1 MIRYL
6 PCPNEVENCA
16 LDQTKGEEKVRKSVH
31 FFQDLLYRFSP
42 CGILR
47 ALGVLGFV
55 IWVSNRTPC
64 CIGFQIGRRA
74 FWAVDIF
81 EVLLYL
87 IFCVTLIFLT
97 IYPSSLSLLCRVY
110 EGIIRKGDFIV
121 NVNTGKKIKVRFR

>member
-1 MIRYL
+1 MPLIRQRVKRRYGSL
-6 PCPNEVENCA
+6 FISLKICFIVF
-16 LDQTKGEEKVRKSVH
+16 LR
-31 FFQDLLYRFSP
+31 
-42 CGILR
+42 GILR

-97 IYPSSLSLLCRVY
+97 IYPTSLSLLCRVY